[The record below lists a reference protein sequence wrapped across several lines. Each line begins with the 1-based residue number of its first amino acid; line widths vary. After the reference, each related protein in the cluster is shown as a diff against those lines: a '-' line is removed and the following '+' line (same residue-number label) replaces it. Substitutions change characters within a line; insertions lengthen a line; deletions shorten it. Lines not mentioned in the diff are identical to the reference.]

1 MTIPAAGSMT
11 SRSPSRGL
19 DLEGGPRSDG
29 SPLRGAGVR
38 PTSRSGGFDYDS
50 AMSRITNS
58 SVESDRGEVFLGL
71 PARSAYAIT
80 VTHVSYAP
88 ATVKAS

>member
-1 MTIPAAGSMT
+1 
-11 SRSPSRGL
+11 
-19 DLEGGPRSDG
+19 
-29 SPLRGAGVR
+29 
-38 PTSRSGGFDYDS
+38 
-50 AMSRITNS
+50 MSRITNS